1 MDMKCYAER
10 LFTSSFPI

>member
-1 MDMKCYAER
+1 MDMNCYAER